1 MTFYEMHVLRPVQ
14 TFYISNETGKVM
26 KEITP
31 PQNSVSDVYDYWE
44 EIKPYLHMEFCRLEV
59 TTNENGGLVYRYYLK
74 EPK

>member
-31 PQNSVSDVYDYWE
+31 PQNSVTDVYDYWE
-44 EIKPYLHMEFCRLEV
+44 E
-59 TTNENGGLVYRYYLK
+59 NE
-74 EPK
+74 PI

>member
-31 PQNSVSDVYDYWE
+31 PQNSVTDVYDYWE
-44 EIKPYLHMEFCRLEV
+44 EIKPYLYMEFCRLEV
-59 TTNENGGLVYRYYLK
+59 TPNENGGLVYRYYLK

>member
-31 PQNSVSDVYDYWE
+31 PQNSVTDVYDYRE

-59 TTNENGGLVYRYYLK
+59 TPNENGGLVYRYYLK
-74 EPK
+74 DPK